1 MISINKSDSLRQY
14 IDTEIEYIDPCIYI
28 DIENIDRRNKV
39 ILSYCQNN
47 FLKYSVKLYVIY
59 LK

>member
-28 DIENIDRRNKV
+28 DIENIDRRKKV
-39 ILSYCQNN
+39 ILSYCKNN
-47 FLKYSVKLYVIY
+47 F
-59 LK
+59 